1 MVQYASNSW
10 SLSRFACVLQ
20 WFCDA
25 FAGLRT
31 CLLSHCTNSPAP
43 VQLAVQA
50 IEDDIG
56 DKSVFELM
64 KLPAEEQQRKLA
76 EMGRGS

>member
-1 MVQYASNSW
+1 MHLLVCNNACLASAP
-10 SLSRFACVLQ
+10 FTVL
-20 WFCDA
+20 
-25 FAGLRT
+25 
-31 CLLSHCTNSPAP
+31 
-43 VQLAVQA
+43 LAAQA

-64 KLPAEEQQRKLA
+64 KLPAEEQQRRLA